1 MLLVLAHSCSFLIVI
16 AHYDPATLQ
25 FAREHDVIVLC
36 LPPHTTHEAQPLDC
50 CVFGPLK
57 RMWTDACHEFTQNNP
72 GRVITKFQFSS
83 LFSKAWNN
91 ALTPANITS
100 GFRKCGV
107 FPFNQSAISMAED
120 NSKEQLCQ
128 HSSQLQTPVS
138 SYNPTSLR
146 SPFSKSP
153 LSPVDT
159 NDSKSECTTVG
170 VTLAHPIEYTD
181 NVQGPCWSSDEEEL
195 YERWLE
201 EGYDLPNS
209 NYTNWL
215 KIRHPEV
222 VPNEQVSVAD
232 HFPDVSPQ
240 SPIVFLDTSTPL
252 AGVNAVSRS
261 TTSSS
266 ISRSFEPQLQSC
278 QSSALKIFR

>member
-1 MLLVLAHSCSFLIVI
+1 MVSFPLI
-16 AHYDPATLQ
+16 DQLFQWQKTTQ
-25 FAREHDVIVLC
+25 KSSFANTALNCKHLFHLIILC
-36 LPPHTTHEAQPLDC
+36 L
-50 CVFGPLK
+50 CVLHF
-57 RMWTDACHEFTQNNP
+57 Q
-72 GRVITKFQFSS
+72 RV
-83 LFSKAWNN
+83 
-91 ALTPANITS
+91 
-100 GFRKCGV
+100 
-107 FPFNQSAISMAED
+107 
-120 NSKEQLCQ
+120 
-128 HSSQLQTPVS
+128 
-138 SYNPTSLR
+138 
-146 SPFSKSP
+146 

-170 VTLAHPIEYTD
+170 VTLAHSIEYTD

-201 EGYDLPNS
+201 EDYNLPDS

-252 AGVNAVSRS
+252 AGVNAVSKF

-266 ISRSFEPQLQSC
+266 ISRSFESQLQSC
-278 QSSALKIFR
+278 QSSALRSLGESSSSCPQSSPIASNRTLSLQDAKESSPIQTSSRVSPLASKCEQSFLSKFLPSIPAPKLSQVNPGRILTSASHLAQLEEK